1 MRRLLK
7 DLTLKTKF
15 ITLEV
20 ALIENNI
27 MDGAFSIQEED
38 RRILAWAMKYL
49 REMLLGYEIF
59 LKIFEGPQKI
69 CLSSFSNFF

>member
-1 MRRLLK
+1 M
-7 DLTLKTKF
+7 DD
-15 ITLEV
+15 
-20 ALIENNI
+20 ALS
-27 MDGAFSIQEED
+27 MQEEG

-49 REMLLGYEIF
+49 RQILLGHEIF

>member
-1 MRRLLK
+1 M
-7 DLTLKTKF
+7 
-15 ITLEV
+15 

-27 MDGAFSIQEED
+27 MDGALSIQEQY

-49 REMLLGYEIF
+49 RQMLLGHEIF

-69 CLSSFSNFF
+69 RLLSFSNFF